1 MLRMT
6 QIRLNMDEPIS
17 VIPEKIRKKLNMKK
31 LDISEWKIVKESID
45 ARKKPDIKFTYTV
58 DFAIKNE
65 DAFLEKKKNVKG
77 LGLSKAPDMSYEIPM
92 TAELREK
99 LRDSELS
106 GGEIKRPV
114 VVGFGPCGMF
124 AGLILAEAG
133 LKPVIIER
141 GRDVRR
147 RTEDVEKF
155 WSEGKLDPV
164 SNVQFGEGG
173 AGTFSDGKLTT
184 GIKDRRMVKVRE
196 EFIEAGADPDIAYRH
211 MPHIGTDV
219 LRNVVEKIRK
229 KIISLGGE
237 VMFETKLTGLR
248 IKENAADA
256 RLAADTPSQEADSG
270 APRLATVC
278 PKQPRLAGITLART
292 YRDRSTEEAEET
304 EEKIDCDYL
313 VLGPGNSARDTFRM
327 LHNAGIKMEAK
338 PFSVGVRIEHP
349 QSLIDLS
356 QYGFEH
362 SEEEG
367 RLGAAA
373 YKLSYHTE
381 SGRGVYTF
389 CMCPGGVVVGA
400 ASEEN
405 TVVTNGMSY
414 RARDGKNANSALL
427 VDVNPEDLP
436 GGGSDVLAGIRF
448 QEEIERRAFT
458 EGGGDYFAPVETVGE
473 FMHEAESEAA
483 SERGKSVRE
492 SGEKACETAVSVD
505 KQETAAEASGY
516 RVEPTYRP
524 GVRAGKLGSCL
535 PAFVTDALREA
546 IPDMARR
553 LKGFDMTDAVMTCA
567 ETRSSCPVR
576 IVRDGES
583 LESVS
588 VSGLYPGGEGA
599 GYAGGIMSAGVDGIR
614 IAEKIIEKIVRD

>member
-1 MLRMT
+1 MKGEVIMLRMT

-133 LKPVIIER
+133 LKPVIVER

-229 KIISLGGE
+229 KIISLGGD

-248 IKENAADA
+248 IKENAAA
-256 RLAADTPSQEADSG
+256 
-270 APRLATVC
+270 
-278 PKQPRLAGITLART
+278 PRLAGITLART
-292 YRDRSTEEAEET
+292 CRDRSTKEAEET

-327 LHNAGIKMEAK
+327 LHDAGIKMEAK

-436 GGGSDVLAGIRF
+436 GCGSDVLAGIRF
-448 QEEIERRAFT
+448 QEEIERRAFA

-473 FMHEAESEAA
+473 FMREAESEAA
-483 SERGKSVRE
+483 SKRGESVRE
-492 SGEKACETAVSVD
+492 SGTKAGETAVSVN

-614 IAEKIIEKIVRD
+614 IAEKIIEKIAGE